1 MSLDDTKKKKK
12 YQQILKNCSGEAQH
26 LSGLT
31 SKAEINPR
39 TAGPQQLLNRLSE
52 QSLFFLLL
60 RISWPFCFG
69 NFSHP
74 FFCFFLPFSSN
85 SVSDSFLAFYC
96 VYHVNSYLLM
106 CHCFYGT
113 SYFLVCKAIDV
124 WNILNQRDALITEM
138 KTWDMICPECCHNMF
153 QRLLFCFVFCFLGGE
168 FTQTTENLFTFS
180 IVLRCRFNLFV
191 NQFPIS
197 PEVLLTA

>member
-1 MSLDDTKKKKK
+1 MFLGCLYLGPLLFPLLLNAEIVTCFLFECFAVKLQSLLSHSACLQRSNVSCCIFHFTMSLDDTKKKKK

-74 FFCFFLPFSSN
+74 FFCFFFCHFPVIL
-85 SVSDSFLAFYC
+85 FLIHFW
-96 VYHVNSYLLM
+96 H
-106 CHCFYGT
+106 F
-113 SYFLVCKAIDV
+113 I
-124 WNILNQRDALITEM
+124 
-138 KTWDMICPECCHNMF
+138 
-153 QRLLFCFVFCFLGGE
+153 VF
-168 FTQTTENLFTFS
+168 
-180 IVLRCRFNLFV
+180 IM
-191 NQFPIS
+191 
-197 PEVLLTA
+197 LTVIY